1 MGHVTESKHTQVSI
15 PAGVHTGH
23 DGGADAPGARVGWRE
38 WVGLPGAQTPWI
50 KAKIDTGARTSAL
63 HAFGIRR
70 FEREGG
76 DWVRFEVHP
85 WQTSAADA
93 RVVEMMIADVRAVR
107 SSNGN
112 VQDRIVVVMPLTLMG
127 RTVQAE
133 VTLTHRDEM
142 GFRMLVGRTTLAAAG
157 LLVDPAASY
166 LGGQPPRGVRRRNR
180 GAL

>member
-1 MGHVTESKHTQVSI
+1 MGHVSESKHTLQAV
-15 PAGVHTGH
+15 PARLPQAPDDAAPV
-23 DGGADAPGARVGWRE
+23 ADARVGWRE
-38 WVGLPGAQTPWI
+38 WVGLPAAATPWI

-63 HAFGIRR
+63 HAFGVRC
-70 FEREGG
+70 FERDGA

-85 WQTSAADA
+85 WQASAADA
-93 RVVEMMIADVRAVR
+93 RLVELPVADVRAIR
-107 SSNGN
+107 SSNGE
-112 VQDRIVVVMPLTLMG
+112 VQERVVVVMPLTLVG
-127 RTVQAE
+127 RTVDAE

-157 LLVDPAASY
+157 LLVDPASSY